1 MRLLLLA
8 LIGCGAPAAQP
19 ATHMPLPGETA
30 ASSTA
35 HEPDF
40 RVDPDDHPGKLTE
53 DEIDAVMQHLH
64 PSIVGCYEQVLAVA
78 PEVAGVAQ
86 TVIVI
91 DRDGKVLAAASSGV
105 EPRLG
110 RCIDGVVGRSQFPPP
125 HGGTLKIRYPFTFHA
140 ATDREA
146 TDPTTTV
153 TDGKR
158 ERTAPTTSSRVTCGR
173 RK

>member
-1 MRLLLLA
+1 MVA
-8 LIGCGAPAAQP
+8 VGCGGAATPP
-19 ATHMPLPGETA
+19 ATHMPMPGETA
-30 ASSTA
+30 ASA
-35 HEPDF
+35 DVDVPDF
-40 RVDPDDHPGKLTE
+40 RVDEHEHPGKLTE
-53 DEIDAVMQHLH
+53 DEIDAVMQHVH
-64 PSIVGCYEQVLAVA
+64 PDITACYEQVLAVA

-86 TVIVI
+86 TVFVI
-91 DRDGKVLAAASSGV
+91 DTDGAVIAAASSGI

-110 RCIDGVVGRSQFPPP
+110 RCIDGVVSRTRFPPP

-146 TDPTTTV
+146 TEATTTV

-158 ERTAPTTSSRVTCGR
+158 ERTAPTPASRVTAGR